1 MAARFPLPNGAIV
14 EIASMLGAAIPF
26 TAITNAAPPVVS
38 AAGHDL
44 DDGSVVLLNSG
55 WAKINDRAARIIGS
69 SADSF
74 SLAGLNTADP
84 EIYTLGAG
92 IGSVIPVTGWI
103 QISKVTGFTPS
114 GGEQQFTTVGY
125 LEDDDDRQFPS
136 NRNPIALS
144 VVVEDQPTAAYV
156 GAVEGFDE
164 TKELTVIRLKL
175 RNGDQILYPGYVSI
189 TTTPTMERNNVMTRT
204 ISVGLSGRP
213 LRYLA
218 AS

>member
-14 EIASMLGAAIPF
+14 EIAATLGAAVPF
-26 TAITNAAPPVVS
+26 TAITNAAPPVLS
-38 AAGHDL
+38 AVGHGL
-44 DDGSVVLLNSG
+44 DAQDIVLIDSA
-55 WAKINDRAARIIGS
+55 WAKLTDRAARVVNPLT
-69 SADSF
+69 DSF
-74 SLAGLNTADP
+74 GLGSISTANADIYTPGAGL
-84 EIYTLGAG
+84 
-92 IGSVIPVTGWI
+92 GSVIPVTDWV

-114 GGEQQFTTVGY
+114 GGEQQFATVGY
-125 LEDDDDRQFPS
+125 LEDDDDRQFPT
-136 NRNPIALS
+136 NRNPLS
-144 VVVEDQPTAAYV
+144 LAIVVEDQPAAAYV

-164 TKELTVIRLKL
+164 SKELTVVRLKL

-218 AS
+218 T